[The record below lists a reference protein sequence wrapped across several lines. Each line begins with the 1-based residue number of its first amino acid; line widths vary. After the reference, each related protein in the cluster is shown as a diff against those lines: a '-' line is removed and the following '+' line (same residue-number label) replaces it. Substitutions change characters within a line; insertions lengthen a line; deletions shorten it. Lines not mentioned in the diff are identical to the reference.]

1 MLGRKSIDLLEQ
13 GLHGFVTQ
21 GEGMA
26 GLTTLLSSSIEIM
39 DGMIEETSWYT
50 TNDIICA
57 KKKYSSTLISINL
70 RMTQYAW
77 KRCCWHCNIWSDWL
91 ILIWRLVETI
101 RIGSHLDHLAEN
113 VRDDCYEFFLEN
125 QSSIHYTHSLQKAL
139 ALMVHHLHPLEQ
151 SRPYLKFCF
160 ENNIYNNELTLPL
173 HVNTVIEKMSIIF

>member
-1 MLGRKSIDLLEQ
+1 
-13 GLHGFVTQ
+13 
-21 GEGMA
+21 
-26 GLTTLLSSSIEIM
+26 
-39 DGMIEETSWYT
+39 
-50 TNDIICA
+50 
-57 KKKYSSTLISINL
+57 
-70 RMTQYAW
+70 MTQYACE
-77 KRCCWHCNIWSDWL
+77 RCCWHSNVRSDWF

-101 RIGSHLDHLAEN
+101 RIWSHLDHLAKN

-151 SRPYLKFCF
+151 SRPDLKFCF

>member
-77 KRCCWHCNIWSDWL
+77 KRCCWHCNIWSDWF

-113 VRDDCYEFFLEN
+113 VRDDCYEFFWK
-125 QSSIHYTHSLQKAL
+125 IKAL
-139 ALMVHHLHPLEQ
+139 
-151 SRPYLKFCF
+151 F
-160 ENNIYNNELTLPL
+160 ITLTLSRRPWL
-173 HVNTVIEKMSIIF
+173 WWCIISIPWSSHVLIWNSVLKIIFIIMS